1 MTGVQ
6 TCALPIYRYKSNRIS
21 LGYKDQDATNI
32 LPTKEICYESGDL
45 FMIVTDGLTD
55 QVGCDDHERLVS
67 FGYRRLSS
75 LILEHKD
82 KDCQSI
88 ADEIRASF
96 SKWQGSQS
104 RRDDMT
110 VVLFKL

>member
-1 MTGVQ
+1 M
-6 TCALPIYRYKSNRIS
+6 LFRS
-21 LGYKDQDATNI
+21 
-32 LPTKEICYESGDL
+32 CYESGDL

-55 QVGCDDHERLVS
+55 QVGGDDHRRLVS

-75 LILEHKD
+75 LVLEHKD